1 MSFLLVNQLSRIFDL
16 SEPWIL
22 RKIKGQQKKLLKA
35 VDKVN
40 FSIERGQTYAL
51 VGESGSGKSTIAMMV
66 AGLIKPSSGFGLAS
80 KSLTVLK
87 RVLRCMC
94 FIILISSEQC

>member
-66 AGLIKPSSGFGLAS
+66 AGLIKPSSGFITIDGYNFFHPL
-80 KSLTVLK
+80 LK
-87 RVLRCMC
+87 
-94 FIILISSEQC
+94 II

>member
-66 AGLIKPSSGFGLAS
+66 AGLIKPSSGFITIDGYNFFS
-80 KSLTVLK
+80 PTIKNNIKS
-87 RVLRCMC
+87 
-94 FIILISSEQC
+94 S

>member
-66 AGLIKPSSGFGLAS
+66 AGLIKPSSGFITIDGYNFFHPI
-80 KSLTVLK
+80 LK
-87 RVLRCMC
+87 
-94 FIILISSEQC
+94 II

>member
-16 SEPWIL
+16 SEPWFL

-66 AGLIKPSSGFGLAS
+66 AGLIKPSSGFITIDGYNFFSPL
-80 KSLTVLK
+80 LK
-87 RVLRCMC
+87 
-94 FIILISSEQC
+94 II

>member
-40 FSIERGQTYAL
+40 FSIERG
-51 VGESGSGKSTIAMMV
+51 
-66 AGLIKPSSGFGLAS
+66 
-80 KSLTVLK
+80 
-87 RVLRCMC
+87 
-94 FIILISSEQC
+94 

>member
-35 VDKVN
+35 GDRVN

-51 VGESGSGKSTIAMMV
+51 VGESGS
-66 AGLIKPSSGFGLAS
+66 
-80 KSLTVLK
+80 LK
-87 RVLRCMC
+87 
-94 FIILISSEQC
+94 